1 MEVSEAFRDCRCC
14 RSWAGDSAGKCT
26 HPTAPHHDAGPIAA
40 KWCGSYAQTDVPSG
54 EGRRAL
60 LESARSM
67 LSSAVENL
75 NSASSLSAA
84 AGRGDLSE
92 AIDEYRRGTCGVIG
106 LIGGFLDAGSKTGH
120 GGAG

>member
-14 RSWAGDSAGKCT
+14 RSWAGASDGRCT
-26 HPTAPHHDAGPIAA
+26 HPDAPHHDAGPVAA
-40 KWCGSYAQTDVPSG
+40 KWCGCYVQTDIPSG

-75 NSASSLSAA
+75 NSASSLAA
-84 AGRGDLSE
+84 TASRGDLSE

-106 LIGGFLDAGSKTGH
+106 LIGGFLDAGAKTGR
-120 GGAG
+120 G